1 MPAEGTSSLDR
12 ARSVSGLQYSARMPR
27 SWSLSAKL
35 GAIGGALLLMAFA
48 SIGLTLWVTWQLE
61 GGAAAVNEAGR
72 MRMQT
77 WRMAQTLARADAQ
90 QIAGLAAQFDQSVSV
105 LQTGDPARPLLVP
118 HDALCPDR
126 VPNCQGSRPMPL
138 WSASTPS
145 CRRSSTT
152 CPD

>member
-1 MPAEGTSSLDR
+1 MSAEGTPSLGQ

-72 MRMQT
+72 MRMQAYRLSLSIGT
-77 WRMAQTLARADAQ
+77 GARDAESG
-90 QIAGLAAQFDQSVSV
+90 A
-105 LQTGDPARPLLVP
+105 
-118 HDALCPDR
+118 
-126 VPNCQGSRPMPL
+126 SRQRG
-138 WSASTPS
+138 
-145 CRRSSTT
+145 RRR
-152 CPD
+152 CW